1 LQKLPLE
8 NIRVIDLTQVR
19 MGPQLTQW
27 LAVMGAEVIKIETNL
42 RQEVSK
48 MQMAKATGEQEAVDS
63 KRVGYFAS
71 LNYGKKSITLNMKH
85 PKAVGIVKEL
95 VKVSDI
101 VAENFGKAVMEHWG
115 LGYADLKKIKPDIV
129 YYAGSGWG
137 RTGPYSE
144 RPAYSPIIDAFT
156 GIAYANSF
164 PGGVPLGLGVRGWND
179 SISAQHGVF
188 AVLAALYHRSKT
200 GKGQYIDLSMIE
212 VAMSFAPEQAL
223 NYAINGKLKGPI
235 GNQDEYMAPHG
246 CYRCKGE
253 DKWVAIAVSNEIE
266 WVAFCEAI
274 GNPDWTKNQEF
285 NNELSRHK
293 NQDKLD
299 KLINDWTINFDHIEI
314 MQKLQKAGVMA
325 GASLNVE
332 EVVNDPHLAE
342 RNFFVDIE
350 YPDKTKLRRTGLPWK
365 LSDTS
370 RGNYRYAPSLGEQNN
385 YVFSEL
391 LGISNDD
398 IQKLKE
404 EKVIY

>member
-1 LQKLPLE
+1 MQKLPLD

-48 MQMAKATGEQEAVDS
+48 MQMAKATGEQEAVDT

-85 PKAVGIVKEL
+85 PKAVEIVKEL
-95 VKVSDI
+95 AKVSDI
-101 VAENFGKAVMEHWG
+101 VAENFGKAVMEHWR
-115 LGYADLKKIKPDIV
+115 LGYNDLNKIKPDII

-156 GIAYANSF
+156 GIAYANNF
-164 PGGVPLGLGVRGWND
+164 PGGEPMGLGVRGWND

-188 AVLAALYHRSKT
+188 AVLAALYHRSQT

-223 NYAINGKLKGPI
+223 NYAINGKMKSPI

-253 DKWVAIAVSNEIE
+253 DKWVAIAVSNEKE
-266 WVAFCEAI
+266 WKAFCEAM
-274 GNPDWTKNQEF
+274 GNPNWINIPEFINMQKRHENQG
-285 NNELSRHK
+285 
-293 NQDKLD
+293 KLD
-299 KLINDWTINFDHIEI
+299 KLISSWTINYDHFEV

-325 GASLNVE
+325 GASLNME

-342 RNFFVDIE
+342 RDFFVDIE

-365 LSDTS
+365 LSDTP
-370 RGNYRYAPSLGEQNN
+370 RGNYQYAPSLGEHNN
-385 YVFSEL
+385 YVFGEL
-391 LGISNDD
+391 LGMSSDN
-398 IQKLKE
+398 IQELKE
-404 EKVIY
+404 EQVIY

>member
-1 LQKLPLE
+1 
-8 NIRVIDLTQVR
+8 

-48 MQMAKATGEQEAVDS
+48 MQMAKATGEQEAVDT

-85 PKAVGIVKEL
+85 PKAVEIVKEL
-95 VKVSDI
+95 AKVSDI
-101 VAENFGKAVMEHWG
+101 VAENFGKAVMEHWR
-115 LGYADLKKIKPDIV
+115 LGYNDLNKIKPDII

-156 GIAYANSF
+156 GIAYANNF
-164 PGGVPLGLGVRGWND
+164 PGGEPMGLGVRGWND

-188 AVLAALYHRSKT
+188 AVLAALYHRSQT

-223 NYAINGKLKGPI
+223 NYAINGKMKSPI

-253 DKWVAIAVSNEIE
+253 DKWVAIAVSNEKE
-266 WVAFCEAI
+266 WKAFCEAM
-274 GNPDWTKNQEF
+274 GNPNWINIPEFINMQKRHENQG
-285 NNELSRHK
+285 
-293 NQDKLD
+293 KLD
-299 KLINDWTINFDHIEI
+299 KLISSWTINYDHFEV

-325 GASLNVE
+325 GASLNME

-342 RNFFVDIE
+342 RDFFVDIE

-365 LSDTS
+365 LSDTP
-370 RGNYRYAPSLGEQNN
+370 RGNYQYAPSLGEHNN
-385 YVFSEL
+385 YVFGEL
-391 LGISNDD
+391 LGMSSDN
-398 IQKLKE
+398 IQELKE
-404 EKVIY
+404 EQVIY

>member
-1 LQKLPLE
+1 
-8 NIRVIDLTQVR
+8 

-164 PGGVPLGLGVRGWND
+164 PGGEPLGLGVRGWND

>member
-1 LQKLPLE
+1 
-8 NIRVIDLTQVR
+8 

-164 PGGVPLGLGVRGWND
+164 PGGEPLGLGVRGWND

-325 GASLNVE
+325 GASLN

>member
-1 LQKLPLE
+1 
-8 NIRVIDLTQVR
+8 

-235 GNQDEYMAPHG
+235 GNHDEYMAPHG

-274 GNPDWTKNQEF
+274 GNPDWTNNQEF

>member
-1 LQKLPLE
+1 
-8 NIRVIDLTQVR
+8 

-164 PGGVPLGLGVRGWND
+164 PGGEPLGLGVRGWND

-188 AVLAALYHRSKT
+188 AILAALYHRSKT

>member
-1 LQKLPLE
+1 MQKLPLE

-164 PGGVPLGLGVRGWND
+164 PGGEPLGLGVRGWND

>member
-1 LQKLPLE
+1 MQKLPLE

-27 LAVMGAEVIKIETNL
+27 LAVMGAEVIKIETNI

-48 MQMAKATGEQEAVDS
+48 MQMAHVSGEHAPEDL

-71 LNYGKKSITLNMKH
+71 LNYGKKSITLNLKH
-85 PKAVGIVKEL
+85 PKAIELIKEL

-115 LGYADLKKIKPDIV
+115 LGYSDLKGLKPDII

-156 GIAYANSF
+156 GIAFANSY
-164 PGGVPLGLGVRGWND
+164 PGGEPAGLGVRGWND

-188 AVLAALYHRSKT
+188 AVLAALYHRSQT
-200 GKGQYIDLSMIE
+200 GKGQYLDLSMAE
-212 VAMSFAPEQAL
+212 VALSFAPEQVL
-223 NYAINGKLKGPI
+223 NYTINEKITGPL
-235 GNQDEYMAPHG
+235 GNQDVFMAPHG

-253 DKWVAIAVSNEIE
+253 DKWVAIAVSNDKE
-266 WVAFCEAI
+266 WKAFCDAI
-274 GNPDWTKNQEF
+274 GNPEWTEKPEFNDALSRRKNQE
-285 NNELSRHK
+285 ELDR
-293 NQDKLD
+293 
-299 KLINDWTINFDHIEI
+299 LIREWTINYDHYEV
-314 MQKLQKAGVMA
+314 MQKLQKSGIMA

-332 EVVNDPHLAE
+332 EVVNDPQLNE

-350 YPDKTKLRRTGLPWK
+350 YPDKTKIRRTRLPWK
-365 LSDTS
+365 LSDTPM
-370 RGNYRYAPSLGEQNN
+370 GNYCYAPSLGEQNN
-385 YVFSEL
+385 YVFGEI
-391 LGISNDD
+391 LGISKDN

>member
-1 LQKLPLE
+1 
-8 NIRVIDLTQVR
+8 

-164 PGGVPLGLGVRGWND
+164 LGGEPLGLGVRGWND

>member
-48 MQMAKATGEQEAVDS
+48 MQQANASGESAQVDT

-71 LNYGKKSITLNMKH
+71 LNYGKKSITLNMKN
-85 PKAVGIVKEL
+85 PKAVEIVKEL
-95 VKVSDI
+95 AKVSDI

-115 LGYADLKKIKPDIV
+115 LGYDDLKKIKPDII

-164 PGGVPLGLGVRGWND
+164 PGGEPLGLGVRGWND

-200 GKGQYIDLSMIE
+200 HRGQYIDLSMIE
-212 VAMSFAPEQAL
+212 VAMSFAPEQTL
-223 NYAINGKLKGPI
+223 NYAVNEKIKGSI

-246 CYRCKGE
+246 CYRCKGQ
-253 DKWVAIAVSNEIE
+253 DKWVAIAVSSDKE
-266 WVAFCEAI
+266 WDNFCEVI
-274 GNPDWTKNQEF
+274 GNPLWTKNQEF
-285 NNELSRHK
+285 NTEKSRHE
-293 NQDKLD
+293 NQEKLD
-299 KLINDWTINFDHIEI
+299 KLITGWTINYDHYEI
-314 MQKLQKAGVMA
+314 MQKLQNAGVMA

-342 RNFFVDIE
+342 RGFFVDIE

-370 RGNYRYAPSLGEQNN
+370 RGNYSYAPSLGEQND
-385 YVFSEL
+385 YVFGEL
-391 LGISNDD
+391 LGISKND
-398 IQKLKE
+398 IQKLKG

>member
-1 LQKLPLE
+1 
-8 NIRVIDLTQVR
+8 

-48 MQMAKATGEQEAVDS
+48 MQMAKATGEQEAVDT

-85 PKAVGIVKEL
+85 PKAVEIVKEL
-95 VKVSDI
+95 AKVSDI

-115 LGYADLKKIKPDIV
+115 LGYNDLNKIKPDII

-164 PGGVPLGLGVRGWND
+164 PGGEPMGLGVRGWND

-188 AVLAALYHRSKT
+188 AVLAALYHRAQT

-223 NYAINGKLKGPI
+223 NYAINGKMKSPI

-253 DKWVAIAVSNEIE
+253 DKWVAIAVSKEKE
-266 WVAFCEAI
+266 WKAFCEAM
-274 GNPDWTKNQEF
+274 GNPDWINKPEF
-285 NNELSRHK
+285 INMQKRHE

-299 KLINDWTINFDHIEI
+299 KLISSWTINYDHFEV

-325 GASLNVE
+325 GASLNME

-342 RNFFVDIE
+342 RDFFVDIE

-365 LSDTS
+365 LSDTP
-370 RGNYRYAPSLGEQNN
+370 RGNYQYAPSLGEHNN
-385 YVFSEL
+385 YVFGEL
-391 LGISNDD
+391 LGMSSDN
-398 IQKLKE
+398 IQELKE
-404 EKVIY
+404 EQVIY